1 MRAHAEELEKSYFQL
16 NGFIS
21 QDCHSW
27 GLGFEI
33 RSSKLYVSYTLGSY
47 IPSTQTFLGPSD
59 SRLCCIGGCEHLSGT
74 ANVDV
79 WWGMGF
85 LGGPAKMGILC
96 SYKPFF
102 QNDCYLCCAVKK
114 LLLVKAL
121 VSLNLCKACIYTCWS
136 TWNRANQ
143 GKWIFNVW
151 PVTICLVQEF
161 AVNTNINTYTAWLLR
176 YWTVKLPSF
185 WKSMIQLVRT
195 IAPAKDKSTAN
206 NVTKQKAPSTRSNK
220 SKAKALGFFG
230 CSLECGGLSQPIF
243 PRHIIPKDSSSQF
256 SPLLDFP
263 LFDLRTSCSNS
274 WSSSIILSRCNWREI
289 WDISTITIAPNCSDP
304 AAQLDCEA
312 SASTPTRRVR
322 GKQTGAWCE
331 VGLVYDR

>member
-121 VSLNLCKACIYTCWS
+121 VSLNLCKTCIYIHVEVHGTGQ
-136 TWNRANQ
+136 TRANEFSMY
-143 GKWIFNVW
+143 GYYLFGSR
-151 PVTICLVQEF
+151 ICRQHQHKHL
-161 AVNTNINTYTAWLLR
+161 Y
-176 YWTVKLPSF
+176 
-185 WKSMIQLVRT
+185 SMIVEILNFQ
-195 IAPAKDKSTAN
+195 IA
-206 NVTKQKAPSTRSNK
+206 
-220 SKAKALGFFG
+220 
-230 CSLECGGLSQPIF
+230 
-243 PRHIIPKDSSSQF
+243 
-256 SPLLDFP
+256 
-263 LFDLRTSCSNS
+263 
-274 WSSSIILSRCNWREI
+274 IILKI
-289 WDISTITIAPNCSDP
+289 HDT
-304 AAQLDCEA
+304 
-312 SASTPTRRVR
+312 
-322 GKQTGAWCE
+322 TG
-331 VGLVYDR
+331 